1 MKTIINIIAL
11 LLLSIYQMNAQQQ
24 NSITVFGETLND
36 IKIKEYIINIEF
48 REIVSDNYRNVD
60 GKTIDELKKAYASAL
75 SKVNIDFSQFEE
87 DLLYRITSYSYNTS
101 EFYLYQTSSLDEVQ
115 RILSQKMEGVTNVR
129 VDILVEEL
137 NHNQIGELSKKAIED
152 AKNQAIIIAS
162 KLQKKIGK
170 IITIENSNYRSQ
182 VFYSGRMKE
191 PAKYQVK
198 VTFLLED
205 K

>member
-1 MKTIINIIAL
+1 
-11 LLLSIYQMNAQQQ
+11 MNAQQQ

-115 RILSQKMEGVTNVR
+115 RVLSQKMEGVTNVR
-129 VDILVEEL
+129 VDILAEEL
-137 NHNQIGELSKKAIED
+137 NHNRIGELSKKAIED

-170 IITIENSNYRSQ
+170 ILSIENSNYRSQ

-191 PAKYQVK
+191 PTKYQVK

-205 K
+205 Q